1 MKPELKFDVQFTG
14 EKGELVIREGK
25 ALELKEPQVVHIQG
39 VLNTPFEWLGKRIML
54 IDQKQAHILVN
65 REQMRVML
73 RINEESHYCATV
85 TGGMEVHPIFKKF
98 GINNGAY
105 VTHFEMA
112 DLFKMNRTFFENTD
126 VAMKL
131 VSELRNFRATVEK
144 KIEQLDDK
152 RGNRTDLMAQTV
164 ASNLPAAF
172 NLNIPIFKGM
182 GRHVLEVEVEI
193 RASDLC
199 CTLVSPQA
207 NDNVELMRDSAIG
220 EVLEKIKGIA
230 SDIAIIEQ

>member
-1 MKPELKFDVQFTG
+1 MKPELKFEFSG
-14 EKGELVIREGK
+14 EPGDITIREGK
-25 ALELKEPQVVHIQG
+25 ALELKEPRVVNIIG
-39 VLNTPFEWLGKRIML
+39 VLNSPLLWLEKRV
-54 IDQKQAHILVN
+54 DYVQQEDAHILVN
-65 REQMRVML
+65 REKMTIEL
-73 RINEESHYCATV
+73 KINEDSYYSDTI
-85 TGGMEVHPIFKKF
+85 TGGLEIHPIFKKF
-98 GINNGAY
+98 GINTGQY
-105 VTHFEMA
+105 ITHFDMA

-131 VSELRNFRATVEK
+131 VTELRNFRATVEK

-182 GRHVLEVEVEI
+182 DRYILEVEVEI

-207 NDNVELMRDSAIG
+207 NDNVELIRDSAID
-220 EVLEKIKGIA
+220 EVLDKIRAIA
-230 SDIAIIEQ
+230 PCIVIIEQ